1 MIYFSLRFPG
11 YFFPLS
17 FQNAVLPYSPL
28 RSLVSAQVKNKVF
41 VSIHLIAQKPSNPH
55 YHQPNYFEI
64 QHIILLNN

>member
-11 YFFPLS
+11 YFFPLLS
-17 FQNAVLPYSPL
+17 KCSRAVFPL
-28 RSLVSAQVKNKVF
+28 RSLASAQVKNKVF